1 MLKTKNLHRLAE
13 FKFETKDGIIAM
25 QRIEQHPI
33 LSIAEAAEFTF
44 TCDGKEVTA
53 REGETVAAALIANGI
68 RTFRHTAKHHEP
80 RGSFCGIG
88 QCTDCIME
96 IDGVRNV
103 RACMTMAKPGMVVR
117 SQDGHGKIAG
127 EGKDAE

>member
-1 MLKTKNLHRLAE
+1 
-13 FKFETKDGIIAM
+13 M

-68 RTFRHTAKHHEP
+68 RHIHVYSMNKPDIAEAIFHNLSEVIHE
-80 RGSFCGIG
+80 
-88 QCTDCIME
+88 
-96 IDGVRNV
+96 
-103 RACMTMAKPGMVVR
+103 
-117 SQDGHGKIAG
+117 
-127 EGKDAE
+127 